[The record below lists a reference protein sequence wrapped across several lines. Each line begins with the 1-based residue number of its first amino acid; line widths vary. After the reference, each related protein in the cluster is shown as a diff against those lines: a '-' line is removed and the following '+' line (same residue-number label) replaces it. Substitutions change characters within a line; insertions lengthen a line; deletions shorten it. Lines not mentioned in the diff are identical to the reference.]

1 MGAQD
6 CYVQEIGRWVV
17 GARRSTWYCDTTKR
31 RLSFDHIFEM
41 RTLIYTY
48 DLPAKIPSG
57 HSDNTLFTIFECR
70 GAVGR
75 EMVGCGVVDPITGRT
90 SGFTCIL
97 LNSKARNTGSYNDFV
112 CVGIIGTRGIECIF
126 VRTSVHRAINLKLH
140 LPIRCAWTKR

>member
-41 RTLIYTY
+41 RTLICTF
-48 DLPAKIPSG
+48 DLPTKIPSG
-57 HSDNTLFTIFECR
+57 HSDKTWITIFECR

-75 EMVGCGVVDPITGRT
+75 EMIGCGVVDPIIGITIVSSSCTGTDQRDCK
-90 SGFTCIL
+90 SGCRQKNFHL
-97 LNSKARNTGSYNDFV
+97 V
-112 CVGIIGTRGIECIF
+112 C
-126 VRTSVHRAINLKLH
+126 L
-140 LPIRCAWTKR
+140 